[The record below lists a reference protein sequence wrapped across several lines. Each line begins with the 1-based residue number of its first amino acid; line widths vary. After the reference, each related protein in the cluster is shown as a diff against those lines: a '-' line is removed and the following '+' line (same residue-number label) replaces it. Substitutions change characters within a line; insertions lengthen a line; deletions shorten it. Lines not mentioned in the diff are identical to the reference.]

1 MKQVKSF
8 YHLGK
13 ILNQRSLFL
22 SDLDPQRDL
31 DILSS
36 HLKRAV
42 ADLQEMTLRYD
53 QLLKEKQRLNKSLS
67 EVTRDRD
74 LKFKQLQTAE
84 DQAVKADEQAR
95 EAWNNAEKMEETA
108 NFQKKECEKAVS
120 DKYACLLAMMS
131 LVEETKQSRKQVEE
145 ERRRNEE
152 LLCKLQKLLQNFDN
166 ERNHSQKL
174 SERLV
179 CQRSS
184 VKSAE
189 DLKDQYRELQFISQK
204 LQMEKDQAISEL
216 NELKNWAEALK
227 AHYDIVEKNKQQCQE
242 SYDNAVV
249 DCSQFKRKIQDLQFQ
264 LALFQRQ
271 GSNDKAENDE
281 LTRLVKK
288 YQEQRDFY
296 GEEIIKAI
304 NERDEARRERDEMY
318 QQFRDIQKEKDEALQ
333 RFLLETGEFE
343 RRQEITVAEM
353 RALRKRL
360 VQTEEKL
367 KSLQLESELSF
378 NVRHSTMVSSCTFY
392 HPDLRVTLRWTSI
405 PSSIGGGSQ
414 RRVFFL
420 LKLPDP
426 PCVGP
431 GILSTKKLVL

>member
-1 MKQVKSF
+1 MTFGGIVKGPVTVYHFGASFKQTN
-8 YHLGK
+8 
-13 ILNQRSLFL
+13 IFL
-22 SDLDPQRDL
+22 PDLDPQRDL

-53 QLLKEKQRLNKSLS
+53 QLLKENQRLSKSLS

-74 LKFKQLQTAE
+74 LKFKHLQTAE
-84 DQAVKADEQAR
+84 DQVVRADERAR
-95 EAWNNAEKMEETA
+95 EAWHNAGIMEKTA
-108 NFQKKECEKAVS
+108 NFQKTGYEKAIS

-131 LVEETKQSRKQVEE
+131 SVEETKQLRKQVEE

-152 LLCKLQKLLQNFDN
+152 LLCKLQGLSQNFDH

-179 CQRSS
+179 RQRSS

-264 LALFQRQ
+264 LALLKRQ
-271 GSNDKAENDE
+271 GSNHKAENDE

-296 GEEIIKAI
+296 DEERVKAI
-304 NERDEARRERDEMY
+304 SERDEARRERDEMY
-318 QQFRDIQKEKDEALQ
+318 QQFSDIQKEKDEAM
-333 RFLLETGEFE
+333 RKFLLETRNFE
-343 RRQEITVAEM
+343 RRHEIDTAEI
-353 RALRKRL
+353 RALRERL
-360 VQTEEKL
+360 VQTEKEL
-367 KSLQLESELSF
+367 KTLKIEWERFLNIKASIS
-378 NVRHSTMVSSCTFY
+378 VSDCTFSLDLYGQILY
-392 HPDLRVTLRWTSI
+392 H
-405 PSSIGGGSQ
+405 
-414 RRVFFL
+414 
-420 LKLPDP
+420 
-426 PCVGP
+426 
-431 GILSTKKLVL
+431 KKFRIVR